1 MNENRRICLKFDFLQ
16 IPQLTCRTGFIA
28 SIKSLYSMKC
38 RLVVANI
45 SKTAWSS
52 VLFVGKS
59 EKKMFLIV
67 YITHFQIYTLSCKLE
82 FIPGFII
89 NFDSYEYVTFHSQI
103 LPLTKTHRHPCL
115 VFGRNQLF
123 VTSLLLSSSDTLS
136 SRLRN
141 RRSLIPPTKT
151 TTKIVSIIKKDDYFK
166 DDS

>member
-1 MNENRRICLKFDFLQ
+1 M
-16 IPQLTCRTGFIA
+16 
-28 SIKSLYSMKC
+28 
-38 RLVVANI
+38 
-45 SKTAWSS
+45 
-52 VLFVGKS
+52 
-59 EKKMFLIV
+59 
-67 YITHFQIYTLSCKLE
+67 YTLSCKLE
-82 FIPGFII
+82 FIPRFVI
-89 NFDSYEYVTFHSQI
+89 NFDTYEYVTFHSQI

-151 TTKIVSIIKKDDYFK
+151 TTKIVSIIKKDAYFK